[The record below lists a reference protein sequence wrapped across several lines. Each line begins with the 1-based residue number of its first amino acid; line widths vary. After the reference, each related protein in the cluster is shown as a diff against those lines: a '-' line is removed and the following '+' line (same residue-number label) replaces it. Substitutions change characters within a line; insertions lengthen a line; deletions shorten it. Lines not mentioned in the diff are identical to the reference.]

1 MNRSILV
8 PLDGSFA
15 AEQAIALA
23 ARLAAQDAEITL
35 LTVVPAIAGAPEV
48 RYAAKELNELQDPK
62 QGEALARTAM
72 AETMVRWSERG
83 VQLRP
88 LTAIGDPASEIL
100 RAAEDL
106 DASLIVMTSHG
117 RGTVGR
123 IRFGSVSDRVART
136 ARIPVAIVVPDQN
149 QSDAPLPALKRV
161 IVPLDGSE
169 LALQSLPFAKR
180 IAKQL
185 SIPVDLV
192 QAIDPVGSF
201 YSAGGVSP
209 FPAEWYRE
217 AELGMEESANGH
229 LSAAAQQLV
238 EDGVTAT
245 TTVIKGQPAA
255 ALLAR
260 IEPDDLVVITSH
272 GRGGLRRWLIGSVAE
287 KLVRHSSGPVV
298 LIPNL
303 GG

>member
-15 AEQAIALA
+15 AERAIALA
-23 ARLAAQDAEITL
+23 ARLAAPDAEIAL
-35 LTVVPAIAGAPEV
+35 LTVVPAIAGAPEI
-48 RYAAKELNELQDPK
+48 RYAASELNELQDPK
-62 QGEALARTAM
+62 QGEALAQTAI
-72 AETMVRWSERG
+72 AETVARWDKRG

-88 LTAIGDPASEIL
+88 LTAIGDPATEIL
-100 RAAEDL
+100 RVAEDL
-106 DASLIVMTSHG
+106 DAGLIVMTSHG

-123 IRFGSVSDRVART
+123 IRFGSVSDRVARA

-149 QSDAPLPALKRV
+149 QSDATLPALKRV

-169 LALQSLPFAKR
+169 LAAQSLPFAKR

-209 FPAEWYRE
+209 FPSEWYRE
-217 AELGMEESANGH
+217 AELGMEVSANGH
-229 LSAAAQQLV
+229 LSAAAQQLAG
-238 EDGVTAT
+238 DGVAAT
-245 TTVIKGQPAA
+245 TAVIKGQPAA

-287 KLVRHSSGPVV
+287 KLVRHSAGPVV